1 MVRRFAYILASA
13 VLIILPLAG
22 CETVEYSRE
31 EDFKGSAALLGVAP
45 VLRFDDIPVPSGFS
59 LIQEQSF
66 TYQDDMMRVGLLRY
80 AGKASAAQIISF
92 YKAEMGS
99 YNWRLVNIVEFGR
112 TTLNFERSNEICS
125 IALEPYRGDTVL
137 SISISPKRNGS
148 LKEKM

>member
-1 MVRRFAYILASA
+1 MKRFAYIP
-13 VLIILPLAG
+13 VLIAPIILFVTG
-22 CETVEYSRE
+22 CGTVEYSRE

-45 VLRFDDIPVPSGFS
+45 ILRFDDIPVPSGFS
-59 LIQEQSF
+59 LLREQSF
-66 TYQDDMMRVGLLRY
+66 TYQDDMTRVGLLRY

-99 YNWRLVNIVEFGR
+99 YNWKLLNIVEFGR

-125 IALEPYRGDTVL
+125 IAVEPYKGDTIL
-137 SISISPKRNGS
+137 FISISPRRSGS